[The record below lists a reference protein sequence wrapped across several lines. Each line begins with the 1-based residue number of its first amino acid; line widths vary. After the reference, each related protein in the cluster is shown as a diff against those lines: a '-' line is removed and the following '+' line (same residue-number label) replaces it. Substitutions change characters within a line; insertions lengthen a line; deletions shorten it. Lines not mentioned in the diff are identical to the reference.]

1 MAPRRIKRSR
11 RKSKRSHR
19 KSKRSY
25 RPNQNTQTLLLVG
38 GVLAALGVAGYFLLR
53 KKEDAAASSSQGI
66 SYKSAAQAAKT
77 LAQTGAK
84 YQASLYT

>member
-1 MAPRRIKRSR
+1 MATRRI
-11 RKSKRSHR
+11 KRSHR

-53 KKEDAAASSSQGI
+53 KKEEDAAASSSQGI